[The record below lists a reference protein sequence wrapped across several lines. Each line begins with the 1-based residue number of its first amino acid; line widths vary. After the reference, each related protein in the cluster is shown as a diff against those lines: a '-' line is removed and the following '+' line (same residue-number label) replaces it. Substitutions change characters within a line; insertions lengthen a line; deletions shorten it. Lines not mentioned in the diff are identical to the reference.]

1 MRTDVKSVARYG
13 SGARGVAVMRLNAG
27 DEVAGIAVFRAGAPE
42 GLDIGDN
49 AGPEDGAGAP
59 S

>member
-1 MRTDVKSVARYG
+1 MKSVARYG